1 MSCDFGVIPLPYSP
15 LQDYFD
21 RRYGRISGNTSP
33 TSPTIS
39 SPLGEQ
45 SSVEEQFAKALA
57 ALAKKQDAEDAPLP
71 TEVNEDSKSTRARIE
86 SETMDGAGPRRESLA
101 TSSGYAAM
109 LANGLLKRRSVSA
122 CNTEASATSR
132 QP

>member
-33 TSPTIS
+33 ISPTVS

-57 ALAKKQDAEDAPLP
+57 ALAKKQDAEDEPLSP
-71 TEVNEDSKSTRARIE
+71 ELSEDSKSTSARTDNE
-86 SETMDGAGPRRESLA
+86 SMDGAGLRRESLA

-122 CNTEASATSR
+122 CNTGTSTTSR